1 LSRALTLG
9 LSYPF
14 DWGFIPGT
22 EAEDGD
28 PVERAGASRQQNVFP
43 GVLLACRA
51 LGVVNIS
58 QKRKKGRMQNPWL
71 ILMPT
76 WHE

>member
-22 EAEDGD
+22 EAENGD
-28 PVERAGASRQQNVFP
+28 PVERAGASRQRNVFP

-58 QKRKKGRMQNPWL
+58 QKEKGQDAKSVADPDAD
-71 ILMPT
+71 